1 MPLVAAVA
9 VVLLHLGGTTAY
21 AAWSRSVAVG
31 SAAVSTGGFGV
42 QASSLDIAPMYP
54 GETRTGVITLT
65 RTAGTHGRWVYSLS
79 APTVSGALSG
89 QLTVSVYPTA
99 ACTGAAIPTFPWTVA
114 TVQALAATPQ
124 HCVSVRLSAT
134 APSSA
139 QGTTATVTVPVT
151 AENRTTN

>member
-9 VVLLHLGGTTAY
+9 VVLLLLGGTTAY

-79 APTVSGALSG
+79 APTVSGEVGRAAVEIVEAAWRSSQTGRAVALP
-89 QLTVSVYPTA
+89 L
-99 ACTGAAIPTFPWTVA
+99 
-114 TVQALAATPQ
+114 
-124 HCVSVRLSAT
+124 VR
-134 APSSA
+134 
-139 QGTTATVTVPVT
+139 
-151 AENRTTN
+151 